1 MTGPTHK
8 KYCILFAFIATIV
21 LYELNITHI
30 NYYLVLII
38 VLAISKTGALFPDV
52 DHTWSNVHDKTVP
65 NKIINTIIHMTGG
78 KHRSWQTHSI
88 DICAVFTLASY
99 ILPHKLHEY
108 GILSALNT
116 EVMCIIMLAFAS
128 GWISHLFS
136 DMLTSA
142 GVRIVCFSK
151 VILRLVPKKIGN
163 FRFNTGN
170 EWEKFNFN
178 VIDKINKVAGFICV
192 IYPFVADK
200 IFK

>member
-8 KYCILFAFIATIV
+8 QYSVSLAYLTVILIYM
-21 LYELNITHI
+21 LDITQI
-30 NYYLVLII
+30 NYYLALMI
-38 VLAISKTGALFPDV
+38 VLMTSKLGALFPDL
-52 DHTWSNVHDKTVP
+52 DHDWSNIGNKTVTT
-65 NKIINTIIHMTGG
+65 KVINTLIHVTGG

-88 DICAVFTLASY
+88 DICAVFTIASY

-192 IYPFVADK
+192 IYPFVADE